1 MTINKN
7 QGKSLSYFE
16 LFLPKSVFTLG
27 QLYIAVSIIKSKKGL
42 KILILD
48 ENKNLCNTMK
58 NVYQVRPI
66 SHQ

>member
-1 MTINKN
+1 MVCFTMTINKS
-7 QGKSLSYFE
+7 QEQSLSYIEFFCQS
-16 LFLPKSVFTLG
+16 LSL
-27 QLYIAVSIIKSKKGL
+27 KKGL